1 MSLDHKHRQEG
12 LVTWRGNPDLS
23 SVVCLVVW
31 GFRSLSLF
39 LSLFDFLCC
48 SVIGTALE
56 NEILRNPKPSLVD
69 RSVLSSHP
77 DRLLPPDV
85 YVDAA
90 LLRKPRAACDGDLS
104 EAGPALRGPRRPRSR
119 AEAPEHDSGLVSGA
133 LARIRELEQEA
144 ERLEEAYRSH
154 QQRAVHAVSA
164 EDLPLPRTTSGYRVT
179 FASVGRPVEKGPLEG
194 LSRTPSPRERNP
206 LRLLSPPARRL
217 SSTPLSESKHRAH
230 SHQDLHSFTQG
241 TKSSATGNIW
251 QKCIFGFV

>member
-1 MSLDHKHRQEG
+1 M
-12 LVTWRGNPDLS
+12 
-23 SVVCLVVW
+23 
-31 GFRSLSLF
+31 
-39 LSLFDFLCC
+39 
-48 SVIGTALE
+48 IGTALE
-56 NEILRNPKPSLVD
+56 NEVLRNPKPSLVD
-69 RSVLSSHP
+69 RSVLSLHP

-104 EAGPALRGPRRPRSR
+104 EAGPALRGPRHPWSR

-154 QQRAVHAVSA
+154 QQRAVQAAAAHAVSA

-179 FASVGRPVEKGPLEG
+179 FASVGRPVEKEPLEG

-206 LRLLSPPARRL
+206 LRLISPPARRL
-217 SSTPLSESKHRAH
+217 SSTPLSKSKHRADAD
-230 SHQDLHSFTQG
+230 QDHSFTQG
-241 TKSSATGNIW
+241 TALVTLKLQQPENIGLYFNSRNTLISISS
-251 QKCIFGFV
+251 FGEKIISVQY